1 MCCTSASS
9 LHYTQTMPAFTQTM
23 PALTAAAAAA
33 AAAQEADRVECVA
46 VLECY
51 SSFGAVV
58 ARQQRP
64 A

>member
-1 MCCTSASS
+1 
-9 LHYTQTMPAFTQTM
+9 MPAFTQTM

-46 VLECY
+46 VLECD